1 MRSLVVLALVAGCGV
16 SAAAAP
22 VPQVVGKGLA
32 VADDELSA
40 AGFRRIR
47 AIDVSG
53 RGRIVL
59 LRRDWQVCGQ
69 HAEAAE
75 IRLDVVKVG
84 EVCPGA
90 VAEPAAPG
98 LMPDFTGESV
108 RVAKDSLPPRTS
120 IKIQD
125 ATGSNR
131 LTLMDTA
138 WRICRQ
144 TPPAGERLQGRP
156 VQLWV
161 VKYGERCPSPPAR
174 ASR

>member
-1 MRSLVVLALVAGCGV
+1 MKSLLVLALVAGCGV
-16 SAAAAP
+16 SAAADP

-32 VADDELSA
+32 VADDELAA

-59 LRRDWQVCGQ
+59 IRRDWQVCGQ
-69 HAEAAE
+69 HEDSGE

-84 EVCPGA
+84 EVCPDT
-90 VAEPAAPG
+90 VVVPAAPG
-98 LMPDFTGESV
+98 LMPDFTGKSV

-120 IKIQD
+120 IKVQD
-125 ATGSNR
+125 ASGSNR
-131 LTLMDTA
+131 LTLMDA
-138 WRICRQ
+138 NWQICRQ
-144 TPPAGERLQGRP
+144 TPPAGERLDGRP

-161 VKYGERCPSPPAR
+161 VKYGERCPQPAR
-174 ASR
+174 RG